1 MDYEKS
7 NEYFVVDFPLIVFGQ
22 EKQNVELSSD
32 ELPTVVIK
40 NAGDDFSVYLPDRN
54 PDQKVRQL
62 QDKFIGY
69 NLGKNEEGYEE
80 YLVLFEGEDAS
91 LAATYN
97 EKGKLLRVVEKYQN
111 VKLPRKVIFSVYKEY
126 PDWVIVQDKFL
137 YTQKD
142 GDIIKKQYNL
152 KIKKGNQTKKIV
164 VKPNGDLVA
173 DL

>member
-1 MDYEKS
+1 MRKVMS
-7 NEYFVVDFPLIVFGQ
+7 ILLFVFPLLVLGQ
-22 EKQNVELSSD
+22 EKSDLELSSD

-62 QDKFIGY
+62 QNKFIGY
-69 NLGKNEEGYEE
+69 NLGKTEEGFDE

-126 PDWVIVQDKFL
+126 PDWAIVQDKFL

-142 GDIIKKQYNL
+142 GDVLKKQYNL
-152 KIKKGNQTKKIV
+152 KIKKGNETKKIV

>member
-1 MDYEKS
+1 MRKVMS
-7 NEYFVVDFPLIVFGQ
+7 ILLLVFPLIVFGQ

>member
-1 MDYEKS
+1 MKKVWS
-7 NEYFVVDFPLIVFGQ
+7 ILLLVFSPVVLGQ
-22 EKQNVELSSD
+22 GKQDVELSSD

-54 PDQKVRQL
+54 PDQRVRQL

-69 NLGKNEEGYEE
+69 NLGKNEEGFDEF
-80 YLVLFEGEDAS
+80 LVLFEGEDAS

-97 EKGKLLRVVEKYQN
+97 EKGKLIRVVEKYQN

-126 PDWVIVQDKFL
+126 PDWTIVQDKFL

-142 GDIIKKQYNL
+142 GDVLKKQYNL
-152 KIKKGNQTKKIV
+152 KIKNGNQTKKIV
-164 VKPNGDLVA
+164 VKPNGDLLA

>member
-1 MDYEKS
+1 MKKVWS
-7 NEYFVVDFPLIVFGQ
+7 ILLLVFSPVVLGQ
-22 EKQNVELSSD
+22 GKQDVELSSD

-54 PDQKVRQL
+54 PDQRVRQL

-69 NLGKNEEGYEE
+69 NLGKNEEGFDEF
-80 YLVLFEGEDAS
+80 LVFFEGEDAS

-97 EKGKLLRVVEKYQN
+97 EKGKLIRVVEKYQN

-126 PDWVIVQDKFL
+126 PDWTIVQDKFL

-142 GDIIKKQYNL
+142 GDVLKKQYNL
-152 KIKKGNQTKKIV
+152 KIKNGNQTKKIV
-164 VKPNGDLVA
+164 VKPNGDLLA

>member
-1 MDYEKS
+1 MKKVMS
-7 NEYFVVDFPLIVFGQ
+7 ILLFVFPLLVLGQ
-22 EKQNVELSSD
+22 EKRDLELSSD

-69 NLGKNEEGYEE
+69 NLGKNEEGFDEF
-80 YLVLFEGEDAS
+80 LVLFEGEDAS

-97 EKGKLLRVVEKYQN
+97 EKGKLLRVVEKYEN

-142 GDIIKKQYNL
+142 GDILKKQYNL
-152 KIKKGNQTKKIV
+152 KIKKGKETKKIV
-164 VKPNGDLVA
+164 VKPNGDLIA

>member
-1 MDYEKS
+1 MKKVWS
-7 NEYFVVDFPLIVFGQ
+7 ILLLVFPLLVFGQ
-22 EKQNVELSSD
+22 EKQDVELSSD

-69 NLGKNEEGYEE
+69 NLGKNEEGFDEF
-80 YLVLFEGEDAS
+80 LVLFEGEDAS

-97 EKGKLLRVVEKYQN
+97 EKGKLIRVVEKYQN

-126 PDWVIVQDKFL
+126 PDWTIVQDKFL
-137 YTQKD
+137 YSQKD
-142 GDIIKKQYNL
+142 GDVLKKQYNL

-164 VKPNGDLVA
+164 VKPNGDLIA

>member
-1 MDYEKS
+1 MKKVWS
-7 NEYFVVDFPLIVFGQ
+7 ILLLVFSPVVLGQ
-22 EKQNVELSSD
+22 GKQNVELSSD

-54 PDQKVRQL
+54 PDQRVRQL

-69 NLGKNEEGYEE
+69 NLGKNEEGFDEF
-80 YLVLFEGEDAS
+80 LVLFEGEDAS

-97 EKGKLLRVVEKYQN
+97 EKGKLIRVVEKYQN

-126 PDWVIVQDKFL
+126 PDWTIVQDKFL

-142 GDIIKKQYNL
+142 GDVLKKQYNL
-152 KIKKGNQTKKIV
+152 KIKNGNQTKKIV
-164 VKPNGDLVA
+164 VKPNGDLLA

>member
-1 MDYEKS
+1 MKKMLS
-7 NEYFVVDFPLIVFGQ
+7 VLLLVFPLLVLSQ
-22 EKQNVELSSD
+22 EKQDVELSSD

-54 PDQKVRQL
+54 PDHKVRKL

-69 NLGKNEEGYEE
+69 NLGKTEEGFDE

-111 VKLPRKVIFSVYKEY
+111 VKLPRKVIFSVYKQY

-152 KIKKGNQTKKIV
+152 KIKNGNQTKKIV
-164 VKPNGDLVA
+164 VKPNGDLIA

>member
-1 MDYEKS
+1 MRKVMS
-7 NEYFVVDFPLIVFGQ
+7 ILLLIFPLIVFGQ

-142 GDIIKKQYNL
+142 GDIIKKLYNL